1 MRVVRI
7 LIAATL
13 SLGWAF
19 APSGENGITGK
30 TVYFLKDDSH
40 KQWCGYA
47 SESRFKSQIQAL
59 VARVVGGADYTGGRI
74 SRVRVTETDETDDWA
89 VNDDYTI
96 SNNGKIKTLKRTI
109 NILPENNSEEQ
120 LFLIQNGKAIKQRSI
135 FHALG
140 MGKTPQKSVD
150 WFKAPPVVTN
160 IGAFPFSALIG
171 SKRTEVWSK
180 GDTCIRIEHP

>member
-7 LIAATL
+7 LVAATL
-13 SLGWAF
+13 SMGWAF
-19 APSGENGITGK
+19 AQVGENRITGK

-59 VARVVGGADYTGGRI
+59 VAMVVGGADYTNGRI
-74 SRVRVTETDETDDWA
+74 SRVRITETDETRDWA

-96 SNNGKIKTLKRTI
+96 SNSGKIQSLKRII

-140 MGKTPQKSVD
+140 IGKTPQKSVD
-150 WFKAPPVVTN
+150 WFKASPVVTS
-160 IGAFPFSALIG
+160 IGEFPFSSLVE

-180 GDTCIRIEHP
+180 GDTCIPMR

>member
-7 LIAATL
+7 LVAVTL

-19 APSGENGITGK
+19 AQSGENGITGK

-47 SESRFKSQIQAL
+47 SESRFKAQIQAL
-59 VARVVGGADYTGGRI
+59 AAMVVGGADYTDSRI
-74 SRVRVTETDETDDWA
+74 STVHVTETDETGDWE
-89 VNDDYTI
+89 VYDEYTTDK
-96 SNNGKIKTLKRTI
+96 NGKLESLKRTI
-109 NILPENNSEEQ
+109 NILPEHNSEEQ
-120 LFLIQNGKAIKQRSI
+120 LFLIQNGKAIKQRSTY
-135 FHALG
+135 HALG

-150 WFKAPPVVTN
+150 WFKAPPVVTR
-160 IGAFPFSALIG
+160 IAAFPFSALIG

-180 GDTCIRIEHP
+180 GAACIHMEQQ

>member
-7 LIAATL
+7 LVTATL
-13 SLGWAF
+13 FLGLAF
-19 APSGENGITGK
+19 AQTHENGITGK

-47 SESRFKSQIQAL
+47 SESRFKAQKQAL
-59 VARVVGGADYTGGRI
+59 APMVLGGADYTDSRI
-74 SRVRVTETDETDDWA
+74 STVHVTESDETGDWE
-89 VNDDYTI
+89 VYDKYTADK
-96 SNNGKIKTLKRTI
+96 SGKLESLKRTI
-109 NILPENNSEEQ
+109 NILPEHNSEEQ
-120 LFLIQNGKAIKQRSI
+120 LFLMQNGKAIKQRSI

-140 MGKTPQKSVD
+140 MGRTPQKSVD
-150 WFKAPPVVTN
+150 WFKAPPVVTS

-180 GDTCIRIEHP
+180 GTACIHMEQP